1 MIEIVK
7 RYLLSEV
14 TFKVNNRIL
23 TYDKYLNRA
32 IYTYN
37 NINQKEVKIDYNRWL
52 KIVAK
57 YNLHR
62 DYCFSKYE
70 EITK

>member
-14 TFKVNNRIL
+14 TLKVNNRIL
-23 TYDKYLNRA
+23 TYDKDLNRA

-37 NINQKEVKIDYNRWL
+37 NINQKEIKIDYARWL

-62 DYCFSKYE
+62 DYSFSKYE
-70 EITK
+70 EISK